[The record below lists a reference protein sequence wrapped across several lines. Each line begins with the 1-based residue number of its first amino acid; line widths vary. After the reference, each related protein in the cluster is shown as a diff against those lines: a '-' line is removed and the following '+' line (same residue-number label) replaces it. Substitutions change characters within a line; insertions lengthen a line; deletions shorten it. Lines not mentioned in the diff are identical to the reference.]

1 MKLVIASL
9 LAVPVLALAQATT
22 AAPAGEGARP
32 AAPPAQAAPAA
43 QPGTTPAAEPGTTP
57 PAEPK
62 AGAPAVADAKLGTAV
77 VDREPEGV
85 ADSFKPDVGKVYCW
99 TRVTGAEGTDIT
111 HVWYK
116 GDEKMA
122 EVKLAVKYPSMRTW
136 SAKTVPADGTG
147 DWRVDVIAADGTVLK
162 SLAFKVE

>member
-1 MKLVIASL
+1 MKPVIASL
-9 LAVPVLALAQATT
+9 LAVPVLALAQATP
-22 AAPAGEGARP
+22 APAAGEAARP
-32 AAPPAQAAPAA
+32 ASPPAQAAPAA
-43 QPGTTPAAEPGTTP
+43 QPGTTPAAEP
-57 PAEPK
+57 K
-62 AGAPAVADAKLGTAV
+62 AGGPAVADAKLGTAV

-85 ADSFKPDVGKVYCW
+85 ADSFKSDVGKVYCW
-99 TRVTGAEGTDIT
+99 TKVTGAEGTDIA

-136 SAKTVPADGTG
+136 SAKTIPADGTG
-147 DWRVDVIAADGTVLK
+147 DWRVDVVAADGTILQ